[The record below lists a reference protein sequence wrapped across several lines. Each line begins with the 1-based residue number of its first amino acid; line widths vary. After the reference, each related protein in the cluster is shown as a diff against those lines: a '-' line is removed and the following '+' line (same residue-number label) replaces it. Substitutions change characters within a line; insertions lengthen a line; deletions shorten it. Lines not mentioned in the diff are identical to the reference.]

1 MPMPCNVVG
10 CVIKVTLRRSRLV
23 LSMGD
28 RVRGYL
34 CRLWYVIS
42 HPGQLS
48 LLPSAGWQ
56 MSTVKSAVTPYGWGV
71 KAGMTIMAHSTVD

>member
-1 MPMPCNVVG
+1 MPMPCNVIG
-10 CVIKVTLRRSRLV
+10 CVIKVTLRRSRLI
-23 LSMGD
+23 LTTKMGD

-34 CRLWYVIS
+34 CRLGYVIS

-56 MSTVKSAVTPYGWGV
+56 MSTVKSAVTPYA
-71 KAGMTIMAHSTVD
+71 AGE